1 MERFIETRNFRQCK
15 SKHQKM
21 LDQYKSVSQIL
32 KHFME
37 DPQASLHAQEQERI
51 RLKDF
56 YEENKNIP

>member
-1 MERFIETRNFRQCK
+1 
-15 SKHQKM
+15 M